1 MKIRDGYMLSDVA
14 GTPVVVPLG
23 AHTSFHNMIKLNPT
37 GKFLWEK
44 LKEETTREA
53 LVDAMVAEYKID
65 RALAT
70 RDVDAFL
77 ASLSSF
83 GALEE

>member
-23 AHTSFHNMIKLNPT
+23 AQTSFHNMIKLNAT

-44 LKEETTREA
+44 LLTDTTREA
-53 LVDAMVAEYKID
+53 LIAALTAEYEID
-65 RALAT
+65 EALAA
-70 RDVDAFL
+70 RDIDAFL

-83 GALEE
+83 GALEQ

>member
-23 AHTSFHNMIKLNPT
+23 AQTSFHNMIKLNAT

-44 LKEETTREA
+44 LSADTTREA
-53 LVDAMVAEYKID
+53 LIAAMIAEYEID
-65 RALAT
+65 EALAA
-70 RDVDAFL
+70 RDLDAFL

-83 GALEE
+83 GALEP

>member
-23 AHTSFHNMIKLNPT
+23 KHTTFHNMIKLNET

-44 LKEETTREA
+44 LQKDTTREELIA
-53 LVDAMVAEYKID
+53 AMVDTYDITSDVAG
-65 RALAT
+65 
-70 RDVDAFL
+70 RDLDVFL
-77 ASLSSF
+77 ASLDSF
-83 GALEE
+83 GALEA